1 MAEIIIDNVYSKLN
15 GFSKDIELKIWE
27 KLSFE
32 VKEFGCEYI
41 QIRHLYNRKTK
52 KTYTGLLNYVYEIL
66 EENNIGYKITDTR
79 VVPEQNANFALQEY
93 LTLPDGSQVALK
105 ARDYQQ
111 KIIDDASN
119 REIIRAATGSGKT
132 FMMAGLIDKFK
143 IKPVSIFADKL
154 TLCTQLKEEIG
165 KFLGEEVG
173 IVGGGMNEK
182 RDITVYSAQ
191 STTEEDIKDS
201 NMILFDECHHI
212 GSNTFVEISKWA
224 KNAYYRIGVSA
235 TPWREDGADL
245 LLEAALDRRK
255 EENDISASKL
265 IEWGYLVPCTI
276 YFIPYKRVFQGKS
289 YNKVYKEAIANNME
303 RNQIIVGVAVKM
315 REVKHAPIL
324 ILIQQVEHG
333 ETILKMLSKKI
344 EIVKKA
350 VQVTDD
356 KTGKDKLVRIANIEF
371 LSGKDDAVRRKAVI
385 QGVRDGFVEILIGS
399 TIADE
404 GLDIPNLEILILAGG
419 GRSSTRAF
427 QRVGRVLRLYKNP
440 ETGESKKRAIVF
452 DFQDYTPML
461 RRHARTREKL
471 YRTEEAWEIKKF
483 NLNLLKE

>member
-1 MAEIIIDNVYSKLN
+1 
-15 GFSKDIELKIWE
+15 
-27 KLSFE
+27 
-32 VKEFGCEYI
+32 
-41 QIRHLYNRKTK
+41 
-52 KTYTGLLNYVYEIL
+52 
-66 EENNIGYKITDTR
+66 
-79 VVPEQNANFALQEY
+79 
-93 LTLPDGSQVALK
+93 
-105 ARDYQQ
+105 
-111 KIIDDASN
+111 
-119 REIIRAATGSGKT
+119 
-132 FMMAGLIDKFK
+132 
-143 IKPVSIFADKL
+143 
-154 TLCTQLKEEIG
+154 
-165 KFLGEEVG
+165 
-173 IVGGGMNEK
+173 
-182 RDITVYSAQ
+182 
-191 STTEEDIKDS
+191 
-201 NMILFDECHHI
+201 
-212 GSNTFVEISKWA
+212 
-224 KNAYYRIGVSA
+224 
-235 TPWREDGADL
+235 
-245 LLEAALDRRK
+245 
-255 EENDISASKL
+255 
-265 IEWGYLVPCTI
+265 VPCTI